1 MDNAPWLTILG
12 WGEDGPDGLTATSAK
27 ILQDAEIIAGATRHL
42 DLLPPDYNATRF
54 CWPVPF
60 AAGLAPF
67 LALRGKKVVLLASGH
82 PFWFGAGTSIT
93 QHLQPEEWRALPG
106 LSSFS
111 LAAAALGWPLETTHC
126 MGLHAAPLE
135 RLRPH
140 LGVNKRLLIT
150 LKPNVNPEA
159 VLAELYKQTPLEETF
174 GINNVVLVNGIPE
187 TLGIYDLCKHY
198 VDHRLNV
205 VNRRT
210 QFRLDRAQD
219 RLAARRLLGV
229 HLLCAPTRLRVRSPS
244 LSLAPS
250 PRRGLPGRAS
260 EQGATPPAK

>member
-1 MDNAPWLTILG
+1 M
-12 WGEDGPDGLTATSAK
+12 
-27 ILQDAEIIAGATRHL
+27 
-42 DLLPPDYNATRF
+42 RF

-150 LKPNVNPEA
+150 LKDGA
-159 VLAELYKQTPLEETF
+159 M
-174 GINNVVLVNGIPE
+174 
-187 TLGIYDLCKHY
+187 
-198 VDHRLNV
+198 
-205 VNRRT
+205 
-210 QFRLDRAQD
+210 AQKV
-219 RLAARRLLGV
+219 AQY
-229 HLLCAPTRLRVRSPS
+229 LCAVGFDRSELTVLERLGGPHQKIRSTRADRFNLEKIEHPALLAITPS
-244 LSLAPS
+244 DGPALPLANGWPDS
-250 PRRGLPGRAS
+250 VFSHDGQITKRPIRA
-260 EQGATPPAK
+260 